1 MQPKAA
7 IMQAM
12 HWDDLQFFL
21 SLARTGLLTI
31 AARQLDVDATTVGRR
46 IRRLERSLG
55 GQTLFVQGRDGHV
68 LTEAGRRLLARVETI
83 EREADAIAG
92 GGDQADG
99 EDVRGHLRVSASEGF
114 GTWMVAHHLGEFAG
128 AHPHLSIDL
137 AANSGFL
144 DPSRREA
151 DVAILLA
158 RPQRGPL
165 ITKKLSDYR
174 LCLYAA
180 RAYLDRHPP
189 IAARSDLPAHRMIG
203 YVPDLLYSPELNYLD
218 ELGPAVEARLRSSS
232 INAQY
237 RMVAAGSGIGVLPC
251 FIGDRDGALVRVLPE
266 VAITRS
272 FWLVTHQDSRHLPRT
287 ALFVEWLSALMLRQR
302 SRLLGESDGIVAT
315 ATLPSPLQSQA

>member
-1 MQPKAA
+1 
-7 IMQAM
+7 M

-21 SLARTGLLTI
+21 SLARTGLLTT

-55 GQTLFVQGRDGHV
+55 GQTLFVQGREGHA
-68 LTEAGRRLLARVETI
+68 LTEAGRRLLTRVETI
-83 EREADAIAG
+83 EREADAIAS
-92 GGDQADG
+92 GGDRADG

-114 GTWMVAHHLGEFAG
+114 GTWMVAHHLGEFAA
-128 AHPHLSIDL
+128 AHPNLSIDL

-165 ITKKLSDYR
+165 ITKKLTDYR

-180 RAYLDRHPP
+180 RAYLDRYPP
-189 IAARSDLPAHRMIG
+189 IATRADLPAHRMIG

-218 ELGPAVEARLRSSS
+218 ELGPSVEARLRSSS

-237 RMVAAGSGIGVLPC
+237 RMVAASAGIGVLPC
-251 FIGDRDGALVRVLPE
+251 FIGDRDPALVRVLSD

-272 FWLVTHQDSRHLPRT
+272 FWLVTHQDSRHLPRN
-287 ALFVEWLSALMLRQR
+287 ALFVEWLSALVLRQR
-302 SRLLGESDGIVAT
+302 SRLLGES
-315 ATLPSPLQSQA
+315 

>member
-1 MQPKAA
+1 MQPKPA

-21 SLARTGLLTI
+21 SLARSGLLTV

-92 GGDQADG
+92 GGDRATG
-99 EDVRGHLRVSASEGF
+99 EDVRGRLRISASEGF
-114 GTWMVAHHLGEFAG
+114 GTWLVAHHLREFAA
-128 AHPHLSIDL
+128 AHPNLTVDL

-165 ITKKLSDYR
+165 ITKKLTDYR
-174 LCLYAA
+174 LRLYASRTYMA
-180 RAYLDRHPP
+180 DHGA
-189 IAARSDLPAHRMIG
+189 IETSADLPADAMIG

-218 ELGPAVEARLRSSS
+218 ELRPGIEARLRSSS

-237 RMVAAGSGIGVLPC
+237 RMIASGAGVGVLPC
-251 FIGDRDGALVRVLPE
+251 FIGDRDSQLVPILPE
-266 VAITRS
+266 LAITRS
-272 FWLVTHQDSRHLPRT
+272 FWLVTHQDSRHLPRN
-287 ALFVEWLSALMLRQR
+287 ALFVEWLSLLVQRQR
-302 SRLLGESDGIVAT
+302 ARLLGESA
-315 ATLPSPLQSQA
+315 

>member
-1 MQPKAA
+1 MQPTTA

-21 SLARTGLLTI
+21 SLARTGLLTT

-55 GQTLFVQGRDGHV
+55 GQTLFVHGRDGHV
-68 LTEAGRRLLARVETI
+68 LTEAGRQLLARVETI

-114 GTWMVAHHLGEFAG
+114 GTWMVAHHLGEFA
-128 AHPHLSIDL
+128 ATHPHLSIDL

-165 ITKKLSDYR
+165 ITKKLADYR

-180 RAYLDRHPP
+180 RDYLDRHPP
-189 IAARSDLPAHRMIG
+189 IATRSDLPAHRMIG

-218 ELGPAVEARLRSSS
+218 ELGPAIEARLRSSS

-237 RMVAAGSGIGVLPC
+237 RMIGAGAGIGVLPC
-251 FIGDRDGALVRVLPE
+251 FIGGRDESLVRVLPE

-287 ALFVEWLSALMLRQR
+287 ALFVEWLSALMHRQR
-302 SRLLGESDGIVAT
+302 DRLLGESD
-315 ATLPSPLQSQA
+315 

>member
-1 MQPKAA
+1 MQYGPA

-21 SLARTGLLTI
+21 SLARTGLLTN
-31 AARQLDVDATTVGRR
+31 AARHLDVDATTVGRR

-55 GQTLFVQGRDGHV
+55 GQTLFVQGRDGHA

-83 EREADAIAG
+83 EREADAIAA
-92 GGDQADG
+92 GGDQAIG

-114 GTWMVAHHLGEFAG
+114 GTWLVAHHLGEFATS
-128 AHPHLSIDL
+128 HPHLTIDL

-165 ITKKLSDYR
+165 ITKKLTDYR

-180 RAYLDRHPP
+180 ADYLARHAP
-189 IAARSDLPAHRMIG
+189 IAGRSDLPAHRMIG
-203 YVPDLLYSPELNYLD
+203 YIPDLLYSPELNYLD
-218 ELGPAVEARLRSSS
+218 ELGPAIDARLRSSS

-237 RMVAAGSGIGVLPC
+237 RLIAAGAGIGVLPC
-251 FIGDRDGALVRVLPE
+251 FIGDRDAGLVRVLPDL
-266 VAITRS
+266 AITRS
-272 FWLVTHQDSRHLPRT
+272 FWLVTHQDSRHLPRN
-287 ALFVEWLSALMLRQR
+287 ALFVEWLSALVARQR
-302 SRLLGESDGIVAT
+302 GRLLGEPV
-315 ATLPSPLQSQA
+315 

>member
-1 MQPKAA
+1 MQPVPA

-21 SLARTGLLTI
+21 SLARAGLLTV
-31 AARQLDVDATTVGRR
+31 AARQLEVDATTVGRR

-83 EREADAIAG
+83 EREAEAIAG

-114 GTWMVAHHLGEFAG
+114 GTWMVAHHLGEFAAG
-128 AHPHLSIDL
+128 HPHLSIDL

-189 IAARSDLPAHRMIG
+189 IATRGDLPAHRMIG

-251 FIGDRDGALVRVLPE
+251 FIGDRDVGLVRVLPE

-302 SRLLGESDGIVAT
+302 NRLLGEPG
-315 ATLPSPLQSQA
+315 

>member
-1 MQPKAA
+1 MQPRAA
-7 IMQAM
+7 IMQVM

-21 SLARTGLLTI
+21 SLARTGLLTT

-114 GTWMVAHHLGEFAG
+114 GTWMVAHHLGEFAA

-180 RAYLDRHPP
+180 RTYLDRHPP
-189 IAARSDLPAHRMIG
+189 IAARGDLPAHRMIG

-218 ELGPAVEARLRSSS
+218 ELDPSVEARLRSSS

-237 RMVAAGSGIGVLPC
+237 RMVAAGAGIGVLPC
-251 FIGDRDGALVRVLPE
+251 FIGDRDDALVRLLPE

-302 SRLLGESDGIVAT
+302 SRLLGEPG
-315 ATLPSPLQSQA
+315 